1 MDDSIKIE
9 VVDETTIRV
18 TKSNPEIV
26 DYNIDELN
34 KRLTDLIEKNNRI
47 NFEADRERE
56 QRESEIEAIKS
67 LLSNFDVKLTDV
79 KIK

>member
-56 QRESEIEAIKS
+56 KRESEIEAIKS